1 MKPVVVRRDEEKMIQ
16 NNLEAAPLTVDDFA
30 GVEPDQQL
38 IDCAA
43 SLVPLIRQHAAP
55 GSEPRFV
62 AEPVI
67 RALDDAGFF
76 SLLVPRR
83 LGGQAANL
91 RTTMEV
97 IAELGRGDGSTAWAA
112 QIFNICG
119 WVASTFGEQAQNEV
133 FVDGEA
139 PRVCGN
145 FMPGGQSD
153 RVDGGYRISG
163 RWPYVSG
170 SFAAQ
175 WATLGIMAEAPPG
188 ANSHA
193 IVPAAHA
200 IALVPASAWTIEP
213 TWFVTG
219 MEGSGSDTLVIEDHF
234 VPDHRVQHLPLMLRG
249 SYATPFQ
256 GSEQSSNITFISVG
270 QLILVPAQ
278 LGLAR
283 HAIEVT
289 LEKLP
294 SKLVAYTTYLA
305 KNSPAHHLRVAEAIT
320 KFDMAELLM
329 QRAARDIDSA
339 ALEHTVVDEL
349 RRGRIRS
356 DTGTIA
362 ELVTAGIDE
371 LLSVNGAGSFAK
383 ANVLSRIWRDS
394 AIAARHAMVIPD
406 VGREL
411 YGRLLLGADGPL
423 PGVV

>member
-1 MKPVVVRRDEEKMIQ
+1 MKPVVVRRDEQQMTQ
-16 NNLEAAPLTVDDFA
+16 NQLEAEPLSVDDFA

-38 IDCAA
+38 IDRAA
-43 SLVPLIRQHAAP
+43 SMVPLIRQHAAP

-62 AEPVI
+62 AEPVM
-67 RALDDAGFF
+67 RALDDAGLF

-83 LGGQAANL
+83 LGGKAANL

-97 IAELGRGDGSTAWAA
+97 LAELGRGDGSTGWAA

-119 WVASTFGEQAQNEV
+119 WIASTFGEQAQKEV

-139 PRVCGN
+139 SRVCGN
-145 FMPGGQSD
+145 FMPGGQSE

-170 SFAAQ
+170 SFDAH
-175 WATLGIMAEAPPG
+175 WATLGITAEAPTG
-188 ANSHA
+188 EQTHA
-193 IVPAAHA
+193 M
-200 IALVPASAWTIEP
+200 ALVPASAWTIEP

-219 MEGSGSDTLVIEDHF
+219 MEGSGSDTLVVADHF
-234 VPDHRVQHLPLMLRG
+234 VPDHRVQPVPLMMQG

-256 GSEQSSNITFISVG
+256 ASEHSSNMTLTGVG
-270 QLILVPAQ
+270 ELILVPAQ

-283 HAIEVT
+283 HAMEVT

-294 SKLVAYTTYLA
+294 SKIVAYTTYGAA
-305 KNSPAHHLRVAEAIT
+305 KNSPTHHLRVAEAIT

-339 ALEHTVVDEL
+339 AQEHYVLDEL
-349 RRGRIRS
+349 QRGRIRS
-356 DTGTIA
+356 DTGTIV

-406 VGREL
+406 LGKEL